1 MGLTE
6 CWHRFREACQLRKVA
21 RTEDSQRL
29 MRIWRMSPYE
39 GVRFEIINKLQ
50 DQDCMALI
58 ARGDPSDG
66 VRAEAVKRLEDKRLL
81 RRISFTDKSD
91 FVRTMAQKHYEYTGP
106 EPWLTA
112 EGDEETRQM
121 IIDYLI
127 KYASLA
133 NEPDMAEG
141 ENI

>member
-39 GVRFEIINKLQ
+39 GVRFEIVNKLQ
-50 DQDCMALI
+50 DQGCMGVI

-66 VRAEAVKRLEDKRLL
+66 VRAEAVKRLEDKWLL

-91 FVRTMAQKHYEYTGP
+91 FVRAMAQKHEEYAGP

-121 IIDYLI
+121 IIEYLI
-127 KYASLA
+127 KHASPA
-133 NEPDMAEG
+133 KGSDTAEG